1 MTAIILHELGHAF
14 DVMEEHYGLQSTNRA
29 VMDILADVYD
39 NNTDKALYK
48 YKNTFTE
55 KEYKDAQLSSSK
67 DRQDFCGK
75 LALSYVGAVQSQ
87 LQSAKYDETNFENMA
102 DTFATRFGRG
112 KELSSALAKLHG
124 VTLNGGNDI
133 RAVLLTL
140 EVLSL
145 ATLFLLVPVYGF
157 ILYGV
162 IMSYLFRVSASPMV
176 YDEFPERLGRIR
188 NTIVNGIKK
197 KGLPEKVV
205 IDALDQITFIEKMA
219 QAGKQYK
226 PLTSHLGDWLY
237 SDSRK
242 DLYYINLQQSIEK
255 HLNNRL
261 FVQAARIRVSA

>member
-1 MTAIILHELGHAF
+1 
-14 DVMEEHYGLQSTNRA
+14 
-29 VMDILADVYD
+29 
-39 NNTDKALYK
+39 
-48 YKNTFTE
+48 
-55 KEYKDAQLSSSK
+55 
-67 DRQDFCGK
+67 
-75 LALSYVGAVQSQ
+75 
-87 LQSAKYDETNFENMA
+87 
-102 DTFATRFGRG
+102 
-112 KELSSALAKLHG
+112 
-124 VTLNGGNDI
+124 
-133 RAVLLTL
+133 
-140 EVLSL
+140 
-145 ATLFLLVPVYGF
+145 
-157 ILYGV
+157 
-162 IMSYLFRVSASPMV
+162 MSYLFRVSASPMV